1 MKFLCPSCKSGILST
16 FESGEA
22 ICEKTECG
30 QTYPLR
36 DSTPILLC
44 EERSLF
50 RTKDFTLGGGV
61 TTMDVRGHAAKPRK
75 SRLFERLKQLLPE
88 KSASVSDYNPP
99 ELLRDMLAEQDEL
112 RVLVIGAGD
121 ASFGKYEGVD
131 IVYTDVT
138 FGPLTDVIAD
148 AHDLPF
154 PNGSFD
160 VVLAVAVLEHV
171 VDPFRVAAEVAR
183 VLRNGGTVYA
193 KTPFMQQVHLGRY
206 DFTRLSHLG
215 HRFLWRQFDEMRSG
229 VANGPGMAVS
239 WAVEYF
245 IRTMIQSKRL
255 ENLLIY
261 PARVLTWP
269 FRYADRFLTQRSGAF
284 DSASSYY
291 FVGKKRDMPLSD
303 QELIQTYR
311 GKQR

>member
-16 FESGEA
+16 FEAGQA
-22 ICEKTECG
+22 TCDNTECG
-30 QTYPLR
+30 QTYPSR
-36 DSTPILLC
+36 GSTPVLLC

-50 RTKDFTLGGGV
+50 RITDFTIDSGV
-61 TTMDVRGHAAKPRK
+61 TTMDVRGHAAKPWK
-75 SRLFERLKQLLPE
+75 SRLFERLKQVLPE

-99 ELLRDMLAEQDEL
+99 DLLKDLLSEQDNL
-112 RVLVIGAGD
+112 RVLVVGAGD
-121 ASFGKYEGVD
+121 ASFGEYENVD
-131 IVYTDVT
+131 IVYSDVT

-154 PNGSFD
+154 PDGSFD

-171 VDPFRVAAEVAR
+171 VDPFRVAAEVVR
-183 VLRNGGTVYA
+183 VLRDGGTVYA

-206 DFTRLSHLG
+206 DFTRFSHLG
-215 HRFLWRQFDEMRSG
+215 HRFLWRQFDEIRSG

-239 WAVEYF
+239 WAIEYF
-245 IRTMIQSKRL
+245 IRTMVKSKRL
-255 ENLLIY
+255 ENLLVY

-269 FRYADRFLTQRSGAF
+269 FRYADRFLPKRPGAF

-291 FVGKKRDMPLSD
+291 FVGRKRETPLSD
-303 QELIQTYR
+303 RELIQTYR
-311 GKQR
+311 GKQM